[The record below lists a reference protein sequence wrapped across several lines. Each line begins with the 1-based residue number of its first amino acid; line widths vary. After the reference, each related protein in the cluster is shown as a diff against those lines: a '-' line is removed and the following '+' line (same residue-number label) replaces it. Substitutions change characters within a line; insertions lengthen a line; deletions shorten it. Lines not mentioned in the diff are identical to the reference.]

1 MSILRKRISAIL
13 LSLAMVTAVALPTFA
28 DDTQSYTPMQ
38 ISAESEAFPQ
48 AYIEIENGTTLMA
61 RDGTTHLSGASVTV
75 YYEEHYK
82 YDSQGNLFI
91 TDSRLLSEDEV
102 NAIGKENFDEGA
114 PSLTREVS
122 NTRGKLT
129 IRMDGSYS
137 TSGNSLTAF
146 FSAMGNWSGTGSDPS
161 ACPSSGAD
169 VAGFHWGGN
178 ISTGET
184 TARGEYG
191 DNSSAT
197 VTLAGGTSNEAI
209 AWYVTEKEAFKY
221 IKNVFFNLNMS
232 KSSLT
237 GNGNTTELYFTYI
250 HTYQSYNVTGSI
262 SASGAGISISNVAN
276 QWPLSVRL
284 YGIPY

>member
-48 AYIEIENGTTLMA
+48 AYIETLMA

-129 IRMDGSYS
+129 MYWLAVSI
-137 TSGNSLTAF
+137 TSFEMKMCAL
-146 FSAMGNWSGTGSDPS
+146 SA
-161 ACPSSGAD
+161 
-169 VAGFHWGGN
+169 
-178 ISTGET
+178 
-184 TARGEYG
+184 
-191 DNSSAT
+191 
-197 VTLAGGTSNEAI
+197 
-209 AWYVTEKEAFKY
+209 
-221 IKNVFFNLNMS
+221 
-232 KSSLT
+232 
-237 GNGNTTELYFTYI
+237 
-250 HTYQSYNVTGSI
+250 
-262 SASGAGISISNVAN
+262 
-276 QWPLSVRL
+276 
-284 YGIPY
+284 

>member
-169 VAGFHWGGN
+169 V
-178 ISTGET
+178 
-184 TARGEYG
+184 
-191 DNSSAT
+191 
-197 VTLAGGTSNEAI
+197 
-209 AWYVTEKEAFKY
+209 
-221 IKNVFFNLNMS
+221 FFNLNMS

>member
-102 NAIGKENFDEGA
+102 NAIGKET
-114 PSLTREVS
+114 LTKV
-122 NTRGKLT
+122 LH
-129 IRMDGSYS
+129 
-137 TSGNSLTAF
+137 
-146 FSAMGNWSGTGSDPS
+146 P
-161 ACPSSGAD
+161 
-169 VAGFHWGGN
+169 
-178 ISTGET
+178 
-184 TARGEYG
+184 
-191 DNSSAT
+191 
-197 VTLAGGTSNEAI
+197 
-209 AWYVTEKEAFKY
+209 
-221 IKNVFFNLNMS
+221 
-232 KSSLT
+232 
-237 GNGNTTELYFTYI
+237 
-250 HTYQSYNVTGSI
+250 
-262 SASGAGISISNVAN
+262 
-276 QWPLSVRL
+276 
-284 YGIPY
+284 

>member
-146 FSAMGNWSGTGSDPS
+146 FSAMSALAKLEKSPIFSKNHCTHMSTNTGDCKDGRIHLRCNLVNCGFYTSEIS
-161 ACPSSGAD
+161 LSSSRMRAI
-169 VAGFHWGGN
+169 VCF
-178 ISTGET
+178 
-184 TARGEYG
+184 
-191 DNSSAT
+191 NSID
-197 VTLAGGTSNEAI
+197 LAGIFEPM
-209 AWYVTEKEAFKY
+209 E
-221 IKNVFFNLNMS
+221 MS
-232 KSSLT
+232 GDLSCSLT
-237 GNGNTTELYFTYI
+237 WSLTKFF
-250 HTYQSYNVTGSI
+250 
-262 SASGAGISISNVAN
+262 
-276 QWPLSVRL
+276 
-284 YGIPY
+284 

>member
-114 PSLTREVS
+114 PSSVQALR
-122 NTRGKLT
+122 
-129 IRMDGSYS
+129 
-137 TSGNSLTAF
+137 
-146 FSAMGNWSGTGSDPS
+146 
-161 ACPSSGAD
+161 PSSRMAAR
-169 VAGFHWGGN
+169 VS
-178 ISTGET
+178 STVM
-184 TARGEYG
+184 R
-191 DNSSAT
+191 
-197 VTLAGGTSNEAI
+197 
-209 AWYVTEKEAFKY
+209 
-221 IKNVFFNLNMS
+221 
-232 KSSLT
+232 
-237 GNGNTTELYFTYI
+237 
-250 HTYQSYNVTGSI
+250 SI
-262 SASGAGISISNVAN
+262 SRRSSTRNTIASSFSFHIGCLRRSCKS
-276 QWPLSVRL
+276 PCFCSLHCVRFAVTPSSEN
-284 YGIPY
+284 GF

>member
-169 VAGFHWGGN
+169 VAGFH
-178 ISTGET
+178 
-184 TARGEYG
+184 
-191 DNSSAT
+191 
-197 VTLAGGTSNEAI
+197 
-209 AWYVTEKEAFKY
+209 
-221 IKNVFFNLNMS
+221 
-232 KSSLT
+232 
-237 GNGNTTELYFTYI
+237 
-250 HTYQSYNVTGSI
+250 
-262 SASGAGISISNVAN
+262 
-276 QWPLSVRL
+276 
-284 YGIPY
+284 

>member
-1 MSILRKRISAIL
+1 MSPMKKRISAFL

-61 RDGTTHLSGASVTV
+61 RDGTTHLNGASVTV

-82 YDSQGNLFI
+82 YDSQGNLHI

-122 NTRGKLT
+122 NARGKLT

-137 TSGNSLTAF
+137 TSGNSLSAF
-146 FSAMGNWSGTGSDPS
+146 FSAMGNWSGTGLDPS
-161 ACPSSGAD
+161 ICPADGAD

-178 ISTGET
+178 LSTGQT
-184 TARGEYG
+184 SARGEYG
-191 DNSSAT
+191 DNSSAP
-197 VTLAGGTSNEAI
+197 VYSAGGTPNTAI
-209 AWYVTEKEAFKY
+209 AWYFTETSNLKY
-221 IKNVFFNLNMS
+221 IKNVFFNLNLS
-232 KSSLT
+232 KNSLT

-250 HTYQSYNVTGSI
+250 HTYQKYNVTGSI
-262 SASGAGISISNVAN
+262 STSGAGISISNVTN